1 MRSYKSY
8 ESSYIGDSNIAALIL
23 AGISDGGLQSKVL
36 DFGEDGRYSAYIVD
50 EDQKLD
56 HTMKNSMN
64 LQTG

>member
-8 ESSYIGDSNIAALIL
+8 ESSYIGDSDIAALIL

-36 DFGEDGRYSAYIVD
+36 DFGEDGRYSASLMKM
-50 EDQKLD
+50 QKLD

>member
-36 DFGEDGRYSAYIVD
+36 DFG
-50 EDQKLD
+50 
-56 HTMKNSMN
+56 
-64 LQTG
+64 